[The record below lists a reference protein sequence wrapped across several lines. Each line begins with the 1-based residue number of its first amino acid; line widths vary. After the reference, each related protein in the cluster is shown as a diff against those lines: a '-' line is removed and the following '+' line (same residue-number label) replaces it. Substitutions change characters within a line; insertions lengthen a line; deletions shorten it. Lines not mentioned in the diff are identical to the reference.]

1 MRAMVR
7 RTSRTRLGFS
17 SWLVADWKRKL
28 NCSRLR
34 SPSCVCSWS
43 SVATFR
49 SSFFLATLLF
59 LLGQALAQ
67 ASDDLGLDRQLLGGA
82 LERRLDEA
90 AGHAVELDQDAA
102 GLDAGDPELRRA
114 LAGTHAD
121 FGRLRAHRN
130 VREDADPQAARALD
144 VTRDRAARRFDLARG
159 DPLRLH
165 RLQTEGAEVE
175 LGPALGI
182 AMDAALEGL
191 AELGALGLQ
200 HVLLFLRAYR
210 LPRSSR
216 AGRTPEV
223 WASIISRS
231 WASGSWAKISPLK
244 THTFTPQ
251 TPYTVSV

>member
-1 MRAMVR
+1 
-7 RTSRTRLGFS
+7 
-17 SWLVADWKRKL
+17 
-28 NCSRLR
+28 
-34 SPSCVCSWS
+34 
-43 SVATFR
+43 
-49 SSFFLATLLF
+49 SFAAILLF
-59 LLGQALAQ
+59 LSGQRLAE
-67 ASDDLGLDRQLLGGA
+67 ASDDLRLDRQLLGRA
-82 LERRLDEA
+82 LERHLGDRT
-90 AGHAVELDQDAA
+90 GHAVELEQDAA
-102 GLDAGDPELRRA
+102 RLDAGNPELGRA
-114 LAGTHAD
+114 LARAHAD
-121 FGRLRAHRN
+121 FGGLRRHGN
-130 VREDADPQAARALD
+130 VREHTDPQAPLALD
-144 VTRDRAARRFDLARG
+144 VTCDRAASRLDLASG
-159 DPLRLH
+159 DPVGLH
-165 RLQTEGAEVE
+165 GLEAEGAEVE

-251 TPYTVSV
+251 TPYAVC